1 MQEMKTYISILLSVV
16 IALLPVSGSA
26 GEGPGQQVQ
35 VITVRVAVPEAGQ
48 DMIIPNNIPPDVQEQ
63 VRRVLETDPP
73 APQFFQ
79 GIATWIVMITIVV
92 VVGIILYCLWKCSQ
106 LIPPPPPLEPAD
118 SQEPPRD
125 PYPAL
130 AGPHALV
137 YNLEPA
143 AEYELQYTLSLE
155 NPQWVPICILRNP
168 DATPVIPV
176 SAASQ
181 MFFRLVTH

>member
-1 MQEMKTYISILLSVV
+1 MKTYISILLSFV
-16 IALLPVSGSA
+16 IALLPVLGSA
-26 GEGPGQQVQ
+26 GDGPTQQVQ

-48 DMIIPNNIPPDVQEQ
+48 DIIIPNDIPPDIQKE
-63 VRRVLETDPP
+63 VRRVLETNPP
-73 APQFFQ
+73 PPQLIQ
-79 GIATWIVMITIVV
+79 GLATWILVIAIVV
-92 VVGIILYCLWKCSQ
+92 VTGVILYCLWKCSQ
-106 LIPPPPPLEPAD
+106 MIPPPPPPTD

-143 AEYELQYTLSLE
+143 PEAELQYSLSLD

-168 DATPVIPV
+168 DATPVIPIP
-176 SAASQ
+176 AAGQ
-181 MFFRLVTH
+181 MFFRIATHNNQ